1 MVNEYKEYK
10 VGDLIQVTD
19 YPGCALWWYR
29 DAYKKFGKTTPNQHK
44 CEHNS
49 NIWKIEA
56 ILEPQEI
63 CFMDR
68 RYLFYL
74 TNGEDYVIIEAD
86 NRTDE
91 FRKIAS
97 YALTYKKRFVRH

>member
-1 MVNEYKEYK
+1 MINEYKGYK
-10 VGDLIQVTD
+10 VGDLIEVTD
-19 YPGCALWWYR
+19 YPGCALWWYS

-49 NIWKIEA
+49 NIWKLEA
-56 ILEPQEI
+56 ILEPEEI
-63 CFMDR
+63 RFIDK

-74 TNGEDYVIIEAD
+74 TNGEDYVIIETNND
-86 NRTDE
+86 NE